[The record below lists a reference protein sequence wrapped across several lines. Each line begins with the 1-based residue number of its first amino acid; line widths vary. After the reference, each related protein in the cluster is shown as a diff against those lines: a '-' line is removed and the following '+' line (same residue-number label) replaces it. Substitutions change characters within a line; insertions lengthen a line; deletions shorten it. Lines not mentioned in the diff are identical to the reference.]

1 MNWRSLVVAVIV
13 GIVWTALVRSP
24 ALHRLEGLSL
34 DTLYWLHAL
43 VSDPPDASPESPSVI
58 IAIDEETYRTQPFE
72 GLPKVLWTQHI
83 AKVLNAVVAG
93 GVSVIGF
100 DIVFS
105 TSADPYVRGFD
116 RDLLVTLRTGASK
129 DTFVLGMMQHSNKP
143 IVPYRGYRVAV
154 RGGQNIRPLNVVTDD
169 DGVIRR
175 VPLFFRRHGADNT
188 ARGFL
193 PSMSLEMARRTLGV
207 ASEIHASGGVSLA
220 GRIIAARPDPA
231 MMFRREKSQRAVALR
246 NDFVVDLQG
255 GPAAIPTYSL
265 ADLYYCA
272 EAGRT
277 EFFTKHFAGKAV
289 MFGTVLDVEDRVL
302 TGMRYV
308 SQAYKKAQGPRC
320 VLPEQDRI
328 TTAFNRDTIPG
339 VYVQAAAIN
348 TLVRGTPLR
357 ELETWVVSL
366 LTGVLTLSI
375 AVVALM
381 VGPAIS
387 AAFLVG
393 GAFVW
398 TVIATAAFAV
408 GWVVPLFLPMI
419 AGALSLATLLGYRFA
434 IAERTGRH
442 IRRAFDHY
450 LAPAV
455 VDRLVETN
463 RMPKQGGETR
473 LMTVWISDLE
483 NYTTISE
490 VLSPEDLVT
499 LLNHLYSAICDT
511 VEAYGGFVPQFAGD
525 AVVAAF
531 GAPLDDPHH
540 AANAVRSALACD
552 AWVRE
557 FAKSVELPR
566 GIRLRNRI
574 GISTGEMLVGNI
586 GSHKRLSYT
595 IIGDDINLSSRLEGA
610 NKVYGTTILVSE
622 STVCLCGPDIRFRE
636 IDIVRVKGRS
646 TPVRIFEP
654 LGFDEKTAP
663 KCVGNLVAFAE
674 ALALYR
680 ERQFASAATMFEK
693 LADRD
698 SVAKTYA
705 ERARQFASTPPFAD
719 WDGVFVMP
727 SK

>member
-1 MNWRSLVVAVIV
+1 MNSRSLVVAVMV
-13 GIVWTALVRSP
+13 SIVWTALVSAP
-24 ALHRLEGLSL
+24 ALQRLEGLSL

-43 VSDPPDASPESPSVI
+43 VSDRSAASPESPVII

-72 GLPKVLWTQHI
+72 GIPKVLWTQHI

-100 DIVFS
+100 DIVFP

-116 RDLLVTLRTGASK
+116 RELLLTLRTGAAQG
-129 DTFVLGMMQHSNKP
+129 TFVLGMMQHSDKP
-143 IVPYRGYRVAV
+143 IVPYWGYQVAV
-154 RGGQNIRPLNVVTDD
+154 RRDHNIRPLNVVTDD

-175 VPLFFRRHGADNT
+175 VPLFFRRSVTDKT
-188 ARGFL
+188 AGGLL

-207 ASEIHASGGVSLA
+207 APEIDASGRVLLA
-220 GRIIAARPDPA
+220 GRTIAARPDPA
-231 MMFRREKSQRAVALR
+231 MTIRREERDVTLR
-246 NDFVVDLQG
+246 NNFVVDLQG

-265 ADLYYCA
+265 ADLYHCV
-272 EAGRT
+272 ESGHT

-302 TGMRYV
+302 TGVRYV
-308 SQAYKKAQGPRC
+308 PMTYKKTRGPRC
-320 VLPEQDRI
+320 VLPEQARI
-328 TTAFNRDTIPG
+328 TTSFDRDTISG

-357 ELETWVVSL
+357 ELEPFVASL
-366 LTGVLTLSI
+366 PTGVLTLSI
-375 AVVALM
+375 AVVALL
-381 VGPAIS
+381 VGPTTS
-387 AAFLVG
+387 AAVLVG
-393 GAFVW
+393 VALVW
-398 TVIATAAFAV
+398 TVVATAAFTV
-408 GWVVPLFLPMI
+408 GWVVPFVQPMI

-442 IRRAFDHY
+442 IRRAFGHY

-463 RMPKQGGETR
+463 RMPEQGGEIR

-483 NYTTISE
+483 NYTTIAE
-490 VLSPEDLVT
+490 VLPPAELVE
-499 LLNHLYSAICDT
+499 LLNLLYTAICDT
-511 VEAYGGFVPQFAGD
+511 VEEYGGFVPQFVGD

-531 GAPLDDPHH
+531 GAPLDDAHH
-540 AANAVRSALACD
+540 ADNAVRSALASD
-552 AWVRE
+552 SWVRG
-557 FAKSVELPR
+557 FAETVALPQ

-586 GSHKRLSYT
+586 GSRKRLSYT
-595 IIGDDINLSSRLEGA
+595 IVGDDINLSSRLEGA
-610 NKVYGTTILVSE
+610 NKVYGTTILVNE
-622 STVCLCGPDIRFRE
+622 ATVRLCRPDIRFRE
-636 IDIVRVKGRS
+636 IDVIRVQGRA

-654 LGFDEKTAP
+654 LGYGEET
-663 KCVGNLVAFAE
+663 NLKHVDDIEAFAH
-674 ALALYR
+674 ALAVYR
-680 ERQFASAATMFEK
+680 KRRFAQAAAMFEE

-698 SVAKTYA
+698 PVAKTYV
-705 ERARQFASTPPFAD
+705 ERARQFASTPPPAD